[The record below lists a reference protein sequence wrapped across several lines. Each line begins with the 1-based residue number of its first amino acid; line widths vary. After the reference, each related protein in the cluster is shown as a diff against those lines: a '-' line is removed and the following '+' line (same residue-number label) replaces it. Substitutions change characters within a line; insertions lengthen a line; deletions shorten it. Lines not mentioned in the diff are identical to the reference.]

1 MKAGSYRAGQG
12 RAPGHKRQ
20 LRDVVASLLT
30 HTVRMAQQLGPL
42 LLRSCQISSFSLCEP
57 RARRGVFTPDKGAY
71 CFWKSSSRGY
81 EAWRQGDTSVG
92 CSGCPQLQACPCF
105 LLLSFQLSALHTA
118 GPAPDAEAI
127 ALHRPFNEL
136 QQRLFQGPVLKTNA
150 SLCITPGG
158 SISLTEL

>member
-1 MKAGSYRAGQG
+1 MSFSSAHLILSSVTVRRPGEAVKAGSYRAGQG

-92 CSGCPQLQACPCF
+92 CSGCPQLQLVLAFSYSPSNC
-105 LLLSFQLSALHTA
+105 LLCT
-118 GPAPDAEAI
+118 
-127 ALHRPFNEL
+127 L
-136 QQRLFQGPVLKTNA
+136 QAQHQMQKQ
-150 SLCITPGG
+150 
-158 SISLTEL
+158 